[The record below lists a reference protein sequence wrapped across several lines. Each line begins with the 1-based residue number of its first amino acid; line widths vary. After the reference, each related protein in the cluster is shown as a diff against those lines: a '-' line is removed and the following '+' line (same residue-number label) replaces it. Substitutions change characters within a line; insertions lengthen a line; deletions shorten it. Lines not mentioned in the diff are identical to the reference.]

1 MLTAGQKLKMC
12 RCDGYMEFGF
22 EEVHLVTDTVTKLL
36 LSAVYTPEQ
45 NGLAEYV
52 NRTGLDLPGQCFCER
67 ASKPIWAQA

>member
-1 MLTAGQKLKMC
+1 
-12 RCDGYMEFGF
+12 MEFGF
-22 EEVHLVTDTVTKLL
+22 EEVHLVIDSVIKLL

-52 NRTGLDLPGQCFCER
+52 SSTVLDLAGQCFCER